1 MATVLQMPSREPVHI
16 GDALFALSCLQV
28 ALVKALPDA
37 ADVKIEL
44 TADHDGK
51 GGLFRAVM
59 TLKSLADPKETMFI
73 LGRDLVPGYK
83 FFCVSHN
90 VPAGSH
96 KRVVVTA
103 MIGVN

>member
-1 MATVLQMPSREPVHI
+1 MQ
-16 GDALFALSCLQV
+16 FALT
-28 ALVKALPDA
+28 KALPDA
-37 ADVKIEL
+37 ADVRIEL
-44 TADHDGK
+44 TPDQDGK

-59 TLKSLADPKETMFI
+59 TLKPLADPKETMFI

-90 VPAGSH
+90 VPAGNH
-96 KRVVVTA
+96 KRIVVAA